1 MNTHTHRFSL
11 LLPALCILCLLGL
24 SLQPLYANQRCSL
37 KHLNKGV
44 PIALVIANSKYKE
57 KTLRQPVND
66 AKAVKKVLTKIGFR
80 VIFKTELN
88 KRAMDHATR
97 DLSHCLQTTQD
108 IGLFYFSGYG
118 MQFEGKNYLLP
129 INVDIED
136 EADVKFNA
144 FPVDKV
150 LYRLRKIKNDLNII
164 ILDASRENP
173 YPNFGHQGLASMS
186 PPNGFFVALSTDIGQ
201 IVREDQGGRNSLY
214 VTELVKILEKAKQ
227 NHVRIEDVFMEVAN
241 VVEQK
246 SHERQMPWYTG
257 SVRKKRFCF
266 GGCKE
271 KHRPKPHYR
280 SKVKLIVL
288 SNVTEGSLFINGR
301 NYGFIRRGKRILKLP
316 VGRYSVQIKKRG
328 YVSVEQKIDLQGTR
342 KISFDL
348 KPEPPPIKLIP
359 PYVGH

>member
-1 MNTHTHRFSL
+1 
-11 LLPALCILCLLGL
+11 
-24 SLQPLYANQRCSL
+24 L

-57 KTLRQPVND
+57 KTLMQPVND

-97 DLSHCLQTTQD
+97 DLSYCLRTTQD
-108 IGLFYFSGYG
+108 IGLFYFTGYG

-144 FPVDKV
+144 FPVDKI
-150 LYRLRKIKNDLNII
+150 LYRLKKIKNDLNII

-173 YPNFGHQGLASMS
+173 YPNFGHQGLANMS
-186 PPNGFFVALSTDIGQ
+186 PPKGFFVALSTDIGQ
-201 IVREDQGGRNSLY
+201 IVREEQGGRNSLY

-227 NHVRIEDVFMEVAN
+227 NHVRIEDVFMGVAHA
-241 VVEQK
+241 VEQK
-246 SHERQMPWYTG
+246 SHKRQMPWYTG
-257 SVRKKRFCF
+257 SLRKRFCF

-271 KHRPKPHYR
+271 KPRQKTKKDR

-288 SNVTEGSLFINGR
+288 SNVMGATLFINGR
-301 NYGFIRRGKRILKLP
+301 NYGLIRRGKRTLKLP
-316 VGRYSVQIKKRG
+316 VGQYTVLLKKRG
-328 YVSVEQKIDLQGTR
+328 YVSVKQKIHLPSTR

-348 KPEPPPIKLIP
+348 KPEPPPIKIR
-359 PYVGH
+359 GRF